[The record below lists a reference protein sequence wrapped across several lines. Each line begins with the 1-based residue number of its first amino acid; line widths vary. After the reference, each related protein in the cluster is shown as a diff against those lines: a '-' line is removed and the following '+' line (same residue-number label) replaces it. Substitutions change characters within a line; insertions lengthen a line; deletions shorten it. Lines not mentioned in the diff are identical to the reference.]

1 MNNIGIR
8 LAFLYLFLLMI
19 NIGYSQQK
27 LEKELDSYAQEI
39 KKRVILNQEKEEV
52 LLHNNFGICSQ

>member
-1 MNNIGIR
+1 MFSKNEYDENPD
-8 LAFLYLFLLMI
+8 A
-19 NIGYSQQK
+19 N
-27 LEKELDSYAQEI
+27 LESEI